1 MEKRSK
7 IPAEELLAA
16 ENFSDELLLQNKK
29 GGKVDENET
38 RIVRDIYSFLRNSSG
53 ELTHSEKEQTKNQ
66 IKFSIRKLT
75 IRRLMVRWSVAAT
88 LLMAVIL
95 TSIGY
100 FRVNSSSEIVQ
111 FAQTLDKIKAGNN
124 TRIILRNGEEVQIDK
139 KVSQIKY
146 DIKGENILIDSEQ
159 KIAQKTNDKI
169 AVYNTVIVP
178 NGKRTQIT
186 LSEGTKVWLNSGSK
200 LVYPA
205 MFAENK
211 REVYI
216 DGEAVF
222 DVSHMNDKPFIVSTK
237 DFDIKVL
244 GTVFNV
250 NSYSGDENSSAVLE
264 KGKIELVYNGASILS
279 KEKLDI
285 APGTM
290 AVYDR
295 QQKTMAQQKV
305 NPQNYL
311 SWREGYLTLNSE
323 KLNDILR
330 KLSRYYNI
338 EMVITDE
345 RLKSETFSGYLDL
358 KNSPEEVLSVISET
372 TSLSYSTDHEK
383 LFINPK

>member
-1 MEKRSK
+1 MKKKSK
-7 IPAEELLAA
+7 IRAEELLAT
-16 ENFSDELLLQNKK
+16 ENFSDELLLQNEKA
-29 GGKVDENET
+29 GKVDENET
-38 RIVRDIYSFLRNSSG
+38 RIARNIYSFLRKSNA
-53 ELTHSEKEQTKNQ
+53 ELTHSGKEQTKNR
-66 IKFSIRKLT
+66 INFSIRKLS
-75 IRRLMVRWSVAAT
+75 IRRLFVRWSVAAT
-88 LLMAVIL
+88 LLTAVII

-100 FRVNSSSEIVQ
+100 FRVNSTTEIVH
-111 FAQTLDKIKAGNN
+111 FAQTLDNIKAGNS
-124 TRIILRNGEEVQIDK
+124 TRIILLDGEEVRIDK
-139 KVSQIKY
+139 KISQIKY
-146 DIKGENILIDSEQ
+146 DAKGENILIDSEQ
-159 KIAQKTNDKI
+159 KIAQKTNDQI

-222 DVSHMNDKPFIVSTK
+222 DVTHMNDKPFVVSTK
-237 DFDIKVL
+237 DFDIKVV

-264 KGKIELVYNGASILS
+264 QGKIELVYKGTSILS
-279 KEKLDI
+279 KEKRVI
-285 APGTM
+285 SPGTM
-290 AVYDR
+290 VVYDH

-305 NPQNYL
+305 NPQKYL

-323 KLNDILR
+323 KLIDILR

-338 EMVITDE
+338 EMIITDE
-345 RLKSETFSGYLDL
+345 HLKNETFSGYLDL
-358 KNSPEEVLSVISET
+358 KNSPEEVLSVINET
-372 TSLSYSTDHEK
+372 TLFSYTTDHEK
-383 LFINPK
+383 IFINPK